1 MRRSRLLPVA
11 AAVAILLAAGLAAA
25 LWLDPSRRLE
35 AAVRGT
41 PTFEG
46 RSAAAWGDDL
56 KTADDVER
64 SLAFEK
70 LRAGKAGAVPAL
82 AWVVKS
88 AGRPESRW
96 HAADLL
102 GQIGADARPAAGV
115 LVAALGDADPTVK
128 AMALKSLTRLAPTAT
143 EALPPELDGVVA
155 ALLGRFPEVEAIR
168 AVSDYKRHAAEA
180 VPQLAGLL
188 GHPDPAVRWNA
199 ARALGKIGAPAK
211 PAAAAIVA
219 QFNDPVSLVREH
231 AAEAL
236 GDIGPAVAETVP
248 DLVKALQ
255 DPDWKVRKDAVRALG
270 QMGPAALSV
279 LPRVQA
285 MKADPEADVRE
296 KAADA
301 ERKID
306 PSLAGARAK

>member
-1 MRRSRLLPVA
+1 MRRSRLVPVA
-11 AAVAILLAAGLAAA
+11 AAVAMLLAAGLAAA
-25 LWLDPSRRLE
+25 YWLDPSQRLE
-35 AAVRGT
+35 SAVRGT

-46 RSAAAWGDDL
+46 RSAAAWADDL
-56 KTADDVER
+56 NARDDVER
-64 SLAFEK
+64 SLAFER

-88 AGRPESRW
+88 SARPEARW

-102 GQIGADARPAAGV
+102 GQLGADARPAAGV
-115 LVAALGDADPTVK
+115 LVAALGDADPTVQ
-128 AMALKSLTRLAPTAT
+128 AMARKSLTRLAPTAT
-143 EALPPELDGVVA
+143 EELPPELGGVVA
-155 ALLGRFPEVEAIR
+155 ALVARFPEVEAIR
-168 AVSDYKRHAAEA
+168 AVSDYKRHAAVA
-180 VPQLAGLL
+180 VPQLAALL

-199 ARALGKIGAPAK
+199 ARTLGKIGAASK

-219 QFNDPVSLVREH
+219 QLSDPVPLVREH

-236 GDIGPAVAETVP
+236 GDIGPAVAETIP
-248 DLVKALQ
+248 DLVKSLQ
-255 DPDWKVRKDAVRALG
+255 DPEWKVRRDAVRALG

-279 LPRVQA
+279 LPKVQA
-285 MKADPEADVRE
+285 MQADPEAEVRE